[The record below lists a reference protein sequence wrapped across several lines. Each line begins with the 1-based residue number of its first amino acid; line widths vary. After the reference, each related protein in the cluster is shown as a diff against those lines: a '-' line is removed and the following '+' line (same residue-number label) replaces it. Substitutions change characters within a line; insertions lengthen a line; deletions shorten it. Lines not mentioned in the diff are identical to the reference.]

1 MHGLS
6 TDYLTK
12 TRPLSVKTQQFFSA
26 QEAVCARYF
35 KKKTRSLADTQVQAQ
50 KIIIV
55 AAGKGVNFEAPAP
68 ARPASQP
75 KGAQSERR
83 KAHTRGSEKA
93 SQGIEP
99 LILNSSVRQT

>member
-1 MHGLS
+1 
-6 TDYLTK
+6 
-12 TRPLSVKTQQFFSA
+12 LSVKTQQYFSA
-26 QEAVCARYF
+26 QEAVYARHF
-35 KKKTRSLADTQVQAQ
+35 KKTRSLADTQVQAQ
-50 KIIIV
+50 KTIIV
-55 AAGKGVNFEAPAP
+55 AAGKGVNFEATAP